1 MWTNLTRARTFTGE
15 VAEPARVDQSAEVTR
30 LRLLDATTAPLGSKP
45 FFEDGDPG
53 PIVAALA
60 QVPELLHPTVAFL
73 GAALGPGA
81 ASTRHK
87 EIAVLRTS
95 SRQGCRYCTDAHS
108 VVALDTGLTADEV
121 GALRADGALDEEF
134 TDPGERVLIEWIDAM
149 AQPGPVPELSWSNV
163 RAFWPEHV
171 LVELSVTI
179 GATILLNRFATGFE
193 LPSSPAVVERLSAEV
208 WS

>member
-1 MWTNLTRARTFTGE
+1 
-15 VAEPARVDQSAEVTR
+15 
-30 LRLLDATTAPLGSKP
+30 LGSKP

-60 QVPELLHPTVAFL
+60 QVPELLRPTVAFL

-95 SRQGCRYCTDAHS
+95 WRQGCRYCTDAHS

-121 GALRADGALDEEF
+121 GALRADGVLDEEF
-134 TDPGERVLIEWIDAM
+134 TDPGEQVLIEWIDAM

-163 RAFWPEHV
+163 RAFWPEHL

-193 LPSSPAVVERLSAEV
+193 LPSSPAVVERLAAEG